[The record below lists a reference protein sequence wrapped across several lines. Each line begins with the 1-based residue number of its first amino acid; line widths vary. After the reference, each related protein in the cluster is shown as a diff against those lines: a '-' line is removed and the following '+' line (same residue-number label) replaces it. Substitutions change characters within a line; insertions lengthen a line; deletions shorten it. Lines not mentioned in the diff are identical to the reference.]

1 MKKQLLFGLF
11 GAAGVAALA
20 GLSACS
26 DTFSPTADGEGK
38 LLVSVDLNKAVVA
51 SPANKQSAPE
61 SRADAQAIT
70 ASDLTLKISNETGSF
85 SRELAVADF
94 TEPVTVPVGSYS
106 LEAFYGSVD
115 EEGFEKPCYKGTST
129 FSVQENQAT
138 PVSVTASLANCMVR
152 VEMSE
157 MFRTYFA
164 SYSVTLRSELGNEI
178 AYPADET
185 RSVYLKPG
193 QITTTISITK
203 QNGVSATLEPKSFT
217 AEPRHSYVLKF
228 DVNSGEAGNGE
239 LNITY
244 DPLCEVEDVIIDL
257 SDDILT
263 APAPT
268 LSYEGFT
275 EGTPIT
281 QLEGLDAGNKA
292 TVTAIARAG
301 VQAVTVT
308 TSSASLLEQG
318 WPAEIDVIGG
328 DAATLATMESLG
340 LRRIGTTNPGNMVF
354 LDFSNVLKNIRYKEG
369 ADNTSTFTV
378 QVRDK
383 NSRVAE
389 APVSFS
395 VNIEKLELSVNRV
408 ASFDDIATELEM
420 YLNFN
425 GPDISGLK
433 IQCRNERN
441 TWDTLPITTCE
452 VAAGEEHVYRVV
464 LTVPST
470 DQDIALRLTIGT
482 LQKDVVI
489 KHSVTPYTLQATA
502 NGAFA
507 KEAFV
512 TLAYDASVFGARR
525 RGASRS
531 AEEPE
536 NVTFQLSTD
545 NGTTWANTS
554 AAKVSGNYYKLTGL
568 TPTTTY
574 LARAICEGYTSKRC
588 SFTTEEALELEDGGL
603 EIWTSEK
610 GSDNYNKYY
619 PGGNWNTLNLLTT
632 SFTGAQDTYAYCNN
646 SGTRDSSDSHSGK
659 AALIQTVG
667 WGQNAATISGTEP
680 KHVTAGELYLG
691 NYNNGAVYG
700 ISFVSRPKSVSFWYK
715 YTAKNSAD
723 YGRAWMKVLD
733 ASGNVIAEKQLDLP
747 AQSSYTQQTMEC
759 NYSAP
764 YAKAASLQI
773 TFVSSGY
780 PGIENQKSKS
790 WISYPRGWATTGS
803 GDDIRFIG
811 SSLYID
817 DVVLNY

>member
-389 APVSFS
+389 APVTLS
-395 VNIEKLELSVNRV
+395 VAVEKLELSVNRV
-408 ASFDDIATELEM
+408 ASFDEFATSLEM

-425 GPDISGLK
+425 GPDISGLSVK
-433 IQCRNERN
+433 CRNERN
-441 TWDTLPITTCE
+441 TWDELPITTCQP
-452 VAAGEEHVYRVV
+452 ADGEPGVYRVV

-470 DQDIALRLTIGT
+470 DKDITLRLGLGS
-482 LQKDVVI
+482 LQKDVVV
-489 KHSVTPYTLQATA
+489 KHSVTPYTLTATA

-507 KEAFV
+507 KEAYV
-512 TLAYDASVFGARR
+512 NLAYDASVFTARR
-525 RGASRS
+525 RAAGRS
-531 AEEPE
+531 MEEPE
-536 NVTFQLSTD
+536 NVVFQLSTD
-545 NGTTWANTS
+545 NGTTWENATS
-554 AAKVSGNYYKLTGL
+554 EKISGNQYKIKSL
-568 TPTTTY
+568 TPATTY
-574 LARAICEGYTSKRC
+574 LARAVAEGYTSRRAT
-588 SFTTEEALELEDGGL
+588 FTTEATLAIVDGGI
-603 EIWTSEK
+603 EEAWASVD
-610 GSDNYNKYY
+610 GSNNWKRYT
-619 PGGNWNTLNLLTT
+619 PSGNWASMNPLTT
-632 SFTGAQDTYAYCNN
+632 SHTGTRDYTAYCNF
-646 SGTRDSSDSHSGK
+646 SGTRPTTDVHSGQQ
-659 AALIQTVG
+659 AAIIETVG
-667 WGQNAATISGTEP
+667 WGANSAVGSVNTKNIT
-680 KHVTAGELYLG
+680 VGELYLG
-691 NYNNGAVYG
+691 TYNNGAVYG
-700 ISFVSRPKSVSFWYK
+700 IPFASRPKSVSFWYK
-715 YTAKNSAD
+715 YAARSSED
-723 YGRAWMKVLD
+723 YGRAWIKVLD
-733 ASGNVIAEKQLDLP
+733 TSGNVIAENQADLKQT
-747 AQSSYTQQTMEC
+747 SYTQVTLEC
-759 NYSAP
+759 NYNIPFS
-764 YAKAASLQI
+764 KATSLQI
-773 TFVSSGY
+773 TFLSSGH
-780 PGIENQKSKS
+780 PDVTNKKDKNWMTCPSFGNLSD
-790 WISYPRGWATTGS
+790 G
-803 GDDIRFIG
+803 RFTG